1 MPCESIFWFR
11 IPKRRWCYPAL
22 ELLRLWKLRGKNQSI
37 KTRLI
42 DEDRLALVVRTRV
55 LNQHSGFT
63 KLVVG
68 THTQA
73 SLPHPYP
80 RTKVHCLSPL
90 SSLHRSSNPYHG
102 LISLQYTERTWNG
115 PETEVERTC
124 RVLVLLE
131 SEFVPSG
138 VVEASSFYSC
148 CKITHLFPLNHSN
161 FRIFL
166 LRFVK
171 QVLNCWISAF

>member
-1 MPCESIFWFR
+1 MRFCPLPWPEVVNPAPFIFCIHMPCESIFWFR
-11 IPKRRWCYPAL
+11 IPKHLACHPTL
-22 ELLRLWKLRGKNQSI
+22 EILRLWKLRGKNQSI

-102 LISLQYTERTWNG
+102 AYISPIYGTDLKRTWNG
-115 PETEVERTC
+115 GGTDLSCSCFTRI
-124 RVLVLLE
+124 
-131 SEFVPSG
+131 G
-138 VVEASSFYSC
+138 VCAKRGYRGE
-148 CKITHLFPLNHSN
+148 
-161 FRIFL
+161 
-166 LRFVK
+166 
-171 QVLNCWISAF
+171 